1 MMIKSKYLFLFNLTF
16 IAFLF
21 SEISLA
27 QNELINISF
36 GRDIA
41 DSSIYKSKINVFGSP
56 QIYTDRFGNPCG
68 ASYFN
73 GKTDY
78 LKIPNSN
85 LFNQINRRF
94 SVSCWVKIPPNALN
108 WMTLICKG
116 DNPVES
122 INNPH
127 FRVQS
132 FQSNLQSTVSINTEF
147 TEYDLFYSNHL
158 YPINQWFM
166 YTLIYDGLDVNVYIN
181 NRLVWN
187 YKYSGNL
194 NINNS
199 DVYICRDIPGSDEY
213 FIGGIDD
220 FRFFDYSIDL
230 SKLNKLYTYSPK
242 LTNQKKYLFNCDTI
256 NKYNNDKGFCGA
268 RLNFTTPNIHDN
280 CYSGTV
286 KQLAGPPSGSFFS
299 VGQTRIVFK
308 AEMSNLNPQFCN
320 NMIQVYDIE
329 PPVIICP
336 SDTQLIIKNGIN
348 SKIDYFFKLPY
359 ATDNCKLE
367 KIYELKNKKSGI
379 SLSSGSHKFEFEAID
394 NSGNKSYCSYNVVV
408 KNDSLPSLQN
418 STIKKSII
426 KSNSQKIA
434 DNCPN
439 DIYLISDDN
448 KCGAIFNFSSDYNL
462 LSGINSSKFL
472 PVGIN
477 LVKALN
483 INTNDTCV
491 FNVYVEDREAPRFDN
506 VTDTIIVTNDS
517 SGFNGIL
524 PLISVKDNCKL
535 KSINRI
541 GNDSILTYI
550 PIGSSKIEYEAI
562 DIYGNKSILSRNVVV
577 KHNDNLKSPSNNKH
591 LNKKLKSD
599 SLKIERM
606 LDVNLTKLI
615 ILMHDSGQEDNDTI
629 SVFFNNVE
637 IVNRECIKRLS
648 NKPLMRLIE
657 LNGGGADTIYF
668 KAWNNGL
675 IQPNTL
681 QVDVHDPDT
690 FPRNS
695 KRWPNAKPL
704 KSRPIASRP
713 GITTALP
720 VQFKKNK

>member
-1 MMIKSKYLFLFNLTF
+1 MIKSKFLFLFNLTF

-21 SEISLA
+21 SEISFA
-27 QNELINISF
+27 QNELIDISF
-36 GRDIA
+36 GRYIA
-41 DSSIYKSKINVFGSP
+41 DSSKYQSKINVFGSP

-73 GKTDY
+73 GITDY

-85 LFNQINRRF
+85 LFNQINRSF

-147 TEYDLFYSNHL
+147 TEYDLFYLNNL

-166 YTLIYDGLDVNVYIN
+166 YTLIYDGFDVNVYIN

-213 FIGGIDD
+213 FIGAIDD
-220 FRFFDYSIDL
+220 FKLFDYPINL
-230 SKLNKLYTYSPK
+230 SKLNKLYTENPK
-242 LTNQKKYLFNCDTI
+242 LTKRKNNLFNCDTI
-256 NKYNNDKGFCGA
+256 IKYNNDKGFCGA
-268 RLNFTTPNIHDN
+268 RLNFITPNVHDN
-280 CYSGTV
+280 CYSAIV
-286 KQLAGPPSGSFFS
+286 KQIAGPFSGSFFP
-299 VGQTRIVFK
+299 VGQTRVVFK
-308 AEMSNLNPQFCN
+308 AEIPNLNPQFCN

-329 PPVIICP
+329 SPEINCP
-336 SDTQLIIKNGIN
+336 LDTQLIIKNGIN
-348 SKIDYFFKLPY
+348 TKIDYYFKLPY
-359 ATDNCKLE
+359 AKDNCKLE
-367 KIYELKNKKSGI
+367 KIYELNNKKSGI

-394 NSGNKSYCSYNVVV
+394 NSGNKSYCSYNVIV
-408 KNDSLPSLQN
+408 KNDTLSSIQN
-418 STIKKSII
+418 STIKKSNI
-426 KSNSQKIA
+426 KNKSQNIA

-439 DIYLISDDN
+439 DIYLINDDN
-448 KCGAIFNFSSDYNL
+448 KCGAIFNFSSDYDII
-462 LSGINSSKFL
+462 SGLNSSKFL
-472 PVGIN
+472 PVGITS
-477 LVKALN
+477 VKALN
-483 INTNDTCV
+483 HNTNDTCV
-491 FNVYVEDREAPRFDN
+491 FNVNVEDREAPKFDN
-506 VTDTIIVTNDS
+506 VTDTILITNDS
-517 SGFNGIL
+517 LGFNGIL
-524 PLISVKDNCKL
+524 PFISVKDNCKL

-541 GNDSILTYI
+541 VKDSTLSYI

-562 DIYGNKSILSRNVVV
+562 DIYGNKTIISRNVLV
-577 KHNDNLKSPSNNKH
+577 KHNDNLKSPSKNKH

-606 LDVNLTKLI
+606 LDVDLTKLV

-637 IVNRECIKRLS
+637 IVNRECIKHLS
-648 NKPLMRLIE
+648 NRPLMRLIE

-690 FPRNS
+690 FPSNS
-695 KRWPNAKPL
+695 KRWSKAKPL
-704 KSRPIASRP
+704 KSRQIASRP

-720 VQFKKNK
+720 VQFKKSK